1 MHRPPSRGAQL
12 ALFAANFVKHPVMLG
27 SVIPSSRFL
36 IARLLRH
43 VDFER
48 AHVIVEYGPGVGTF
62 TREILANMRADAI
75 LVVLETNP
83 DFVRFLRDTVRDSR
97 LRIVHGSAAD
107 VERAL
112 TREGARAADY
122 VISGIPFSTLPPEVR
137 EDVLAATR
145 RVLGREGAF
154 LVYQFSPK
162 VQQHLRR
169 FFQRVQRSFEP
180 FNVLPAQVF
189 CCTP

>member
-1 MHRPPSRGAQL
+1 MHRPPSRGAQI

-112 TREGARAADY
+112 AHEGARAADY